1 MEKPRKER
9 KKVML
14 VCGSGIASSTLVAPT
29 VEEIL
34 RASPYNCELIK
45 GGLGDLENMVH
56 RIDLILT
63 TINLPDDIVQKG
75 FPVVVVTGLFSGE
88 NERVKLEILE
98 KLEQQ

>member
-1 MEKPRKER
+1 MLKKQRKIR

-45 GGLGDLENMVH
+45 GGLGDLKDKIDQ
-56 RIDLILT
+56 IDLLLT
-63 TINLPDDIVQKG
+63 TITLPGDMGLTDV
-75 FPVVVVTGLFSGE
+75 PVVTVTGLFSGE
-88 NERVKLEILE
+88 KERIKVEILE
-98 KLEQQ
+98 KLDV